1 MSIKPQDVRASDVSF
16 LASLA
21 KYVKKLGI
29 VQQVDR
35 PCYTI
40 SGVSA
45 GQVVMALILDTLAGR
60 SPLYK
65 LALSFVGQDTELLFG
80 QEIPPAKFNDD
91 AVGRS
96 MDALFEVGT
105 GKILTAVAL
114 SAIKKYDL
122 DTQHVHHDTTGVT
135 VYGDYDLYRDSTHN
149 HPFVITRGFNK
160 AHRPDLKQIIQS
172 LVCVDRGIPVSARM
186 MDGNR
191 SDKIVNNNLL
201 LDEAKKM
208 KELGQNDPEYVADSA
223 FVTEDNLDLLADEQK
238 GCRFITRL
246 PRTYKECGRAVS
258 MAVRNNAWDDIG
270 IISEQRSTGKRKPS
284 YYHGFETEVDL
295 FGRQYRSLV
304 VHSDALDK
312 KSVRKFEREIEQDM
326 VERNTRRVS

>member
-1 MSIKPQDVRASDVSF
+1 
-16 LASLA
+16 
-21 KYVKKLGI
+21 
-29 VQQVDR
+29 
-35 PCYTI
+35 
-40 SGVSA
+40 
-45 GQVVMALILDTLAGR
+45 
-60 SPLYK
+60 
-65 LALSFVGQDTELLFG
+65 
-80 QEIPPAKFNDD
+80 
-91 AVGRS
+91 

-105 GKILTAVAL
+105 GKILTTVAL
-114 SAIKKYDL
+114 SAIQKYDL

-160 AHRPDLKQIIQS
+160 DHRPDLKQIIQS

-238 GCRFITRL
+238 GV
-246 PRTYKECGRAVS
+246 GS
-258 MAVRNNAWDDIG
+258 
-270 IISEQRSTGKRKPS
+270 
-284 YYHGFETEVDL
+284 
-295 FGRQYRSLV
+295 
-304 VHSDALDK
+304 
-312 KSVRKFEREIEQDM
+312 
-326 VERNTRRVS
+326 